1 MARPAPRA
9 MHLPKFLACGGEFGG
24 EVPLDLL
31 TDKVVVAAGVER
43 TAAFGV
49 EGLLLKLQGLLREL
63 DLGLEA
69 LDFSLHHGDP
79 GRGAASIS
87 WTISATALAA

>member
-1 MARPAPRA
+1 MLPQPLQAPTLA
-9 MHLPKFLACGGEFGG
+9 SEIIDLGACGPEGVLHLPKFLACGGELGG

-49 EGLLLKLQGLLREL
+49 EGLLLRTPRI
-63 DLGLEA
+63 A
-69 LDFSLHHGDP
+69 P
-79 GRGAASIS
+79 
-87 WTISATALAA
+87 